1 VETSFSQKIMAKS
14 KQNINLCYQC
24 GKCAAG
30 CPVADIMEHKNYQ
43 LLRLI
48 QANQQEAVM
57 ASNTPWV
64 CLSCKTC
71 SVRCPNGIDIA
82 RVLDVVK
89 EEALAS
95 GARIP
100 ERKIAVFNAAFLE
113 MIRRFGRAFEMGL
126 FGIYKLK
133 TGTFFQD
140 ARLGLEFIKRN
151 KLSFWPHRIKG
162 HGEVSR
168 IFARMKENRK

>member
-1 VETSFSQKIMAKS
+1 METSFSQKIMAKS
-14 KQNINLCYQC
+14 QQNINLCYQC
-24 GKCAAG
+24 KKCAAG
-30 CPVADIMEHKNYQ
+30 CPVSDIMDYQNYQ

-48 QANQQEAVM
+48 QSNQQDVVLTA
-57 ASNTPWV
+57 NTPWV

-89 EEALAS
+89 EQALAAGS
-95 GARIP
+95 RIP
-100 ERKIAVFNAAFLE
+100 ERKMAVFNAAFLE

-126 FGIYKLK
+126 FGIYKMK

-140 ARLGLEFIKRN
+140 ARLGLEFMKRG
-151 KLSFWPHRIKG
+151 KLSFLPHRIKG
-162 HGEVSR
+162 SGEVRR
-168 IFARMKENRK
+168 IFARMKENRE